1 MKKLAKEKVRSELK
15 LEASKY
21 KRQQEAVK
29 QIDSDMKKNFELS
42 FNEHISEELL
52 NKWVNQCELGKLKSQ
67 LEFSKK
73 EE

>member
-1 MKKLAKEKVRSELK
+1 MKKLAQEKVRSELK
-15 LEASKY
+15 LQASKY

-52 NKWVNQCELGKLKSQ
+52 NK
-67 LEFSKK
+67 
-73 EE
+73 